1 MNPQKLEKI
10 LQLQTYGMYYLT
22 CYLWAKFFEDNNMAW
37 VYCPESGRDGMVDGA
52 ADFYLPDQDAYMLAD
67 LGRPGRKYINIQKLA
82 NDSGKTIILGGAQG
96 KFSILEEGK
105 RGSGPDAWLCEC
117 AACRRYYFMNSSG
130 GFACRVCGEHDGDH
144 HLQNVMYGDDG
155 LFGLQE

>member
-1 MNPQKLEKI
+1 
-10 LQLQTYGMYYLT
+10 
-22 CYLWAKFFEDNNMAW
+22 
-37 VYCPESGRDGMVDGA
+37 MVDGA

-96 KFSILEEGK
+96 KFSIIEEGK
-105 RGSGPDAWLCEC
+105 RFSGPDAWLCEC